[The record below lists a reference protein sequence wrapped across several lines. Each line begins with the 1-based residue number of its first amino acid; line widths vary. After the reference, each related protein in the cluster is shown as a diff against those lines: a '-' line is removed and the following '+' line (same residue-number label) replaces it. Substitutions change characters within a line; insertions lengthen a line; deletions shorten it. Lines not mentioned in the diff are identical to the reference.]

1 MRLFHSLSVFLF
13 CAAVSV
19 VGFADD
25 AVVLPSG
32 YVQLD
37 HVTFDS
43 SAYVRTGLTP
53 ENGWKIAVDFEPKEV
68 TTGGNHC
75 LWCARKSATAS
86 TTAAN
91 FNFYAQVFSL
101 RQNFFWD
108 LEKYALDRFIRTDFM
123 VKYI

>member
-1 MRLFHSLSVFLF
+1 MRLFHSLSVCLF

-43 SAYVRTGLTP
+43 SAYVKTGLTP

-68 TTGGNHC
+68 TTGGN
-75 LWCARKSATAS
+75 LGTRDNIVLPRKKP
-86 TTAAN
+86 N
-91 FNFYAQVFSL
+91 VEIPVIEIWL
-101 RQNFFWD
+101 
-108 LEKYALDRFIRTDFM
+108 K
-123 VKYI
+123 K